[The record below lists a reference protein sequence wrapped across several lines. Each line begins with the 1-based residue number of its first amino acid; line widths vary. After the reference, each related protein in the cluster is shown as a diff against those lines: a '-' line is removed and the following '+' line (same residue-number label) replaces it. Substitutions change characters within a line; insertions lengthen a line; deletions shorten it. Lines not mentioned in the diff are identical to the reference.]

1 MTSKSFV
8 SKLPYLCC
16 IMMIMSVATGCKTKR
31 VLEKSALIPLSDN
44 ALLSLVQANTFD
56 FATLNGKLSAS
67 IASDVH
73 NGSFKVNLR
82 MTSDS
87 IIWLSVTPALG
98 IEAARA
104 LMEPDSLKF
113 IDKIK
118 NNYYLGS
125 FDVLDSLI
133 NYYAEFELIQNLLT
147 GNPIQIG
154 SDEKYTAGTEGLR
167 YVLSTKAKRKVRKSL
182 TKQSFDDGLPGFD
195 VLKERKFEKAV
206 DKYDEDDLIIK
217 RYFVR
222 PGDFKVVLTQ
232 IDDVLYKR
240 TLRVHYRDFEDVEGQ
255 SFPMNISIEVS
266 SPDQSAKF
274 DLSYSRIR
282 INEPQTYPFKIPA
295 KYTPIR

>member
-1 MTSKSFV
+1 MLKHFASRLPFV
-8 SKLPYLCC
+8 LGLLL
-16 IMMIMSVATGCKTKR
+16 IMAMSTGCKTRR

-56 FATLNGKLSAS
+56 FATLNGKMSAS
-67 IASDVH
+67 IVSDVH
-73 NGSFKVNLR
+73 NGSFKINLR
-82 MTSDS
+82 MTADS

-104 LMEPDSLKF
+104 VMEPDSLKF
-113 IDKIK
+113 IDKLK

-125 FDVLDSLI
+125 FEVLDSLI

-147 GNPIQIG
+147 GNPIQID

-167 YVLSTKAKRKVRKSL
+167 YVLSTKVKRKVRKSL
-182 TKQSFDDGLPGFD
+182 NKTDFEQDTADFD
-195 VLKERKFEKAV
+195 VVKERKFEKAKEKF
-206 DKYDEDDLIIK
+206 DDQDLIIK

-222 PGDFKVVLTQ
+222 PDDFKVVLTQ
-232 IDDVLYKR
+232 IDDILYKR
-240 TLRVHYRDFEDVEGQ
+240 TLRVYYKDFEDIDGQ